1 MPQINLPERGQPV
14 DLSLL
19 RTIINAINEIY
30 KEISPSISKF
40 VKISIPGKADQDLR
54 LSDAKMLAAYKEV
67 LNTKSVNAGNE
78 ETVTIQVSGFR
89 EPPIVTATPKNVG
102 GTAAGSSVSVTLK
115 TVTATSIE
123 IVVKF
128 NAAGTATV
136 GLNIIAIGIPN

>member
-30 KEISPSISKF
+30 REVSPSISKF
-40 VKISIPGKADQDLR
+40 VKIAVPGQADKDLR

-67 LNTKSVNAGNE
+67 ANSKTINAGNE
-78 ETVTIQVSGFR
+78 ETVTIQISGFR

-102 GTAAGSSVSVTLK
+102 GTSAGSNVSVTLK
-115 TVTATSIE
+115 TVTATAIE
-123 IVVKF
+123 VTVKF
-128 NAAGTATV
+128 NAPGTATV
-136 GLNIIAIGIPN
+136 GINVIAIGIPN

>member
-30 KEISPSISKF
+30 RQISPSVSKF
-40 VKISIPGKADQDLR
+40 VKISVVGKADQELR

-67 LNTKSVNAGNE
+67 ANTKTINPGNE
-78 ETVTIQVSGFR
+78 ETVTIDLSGFS
-89 EPPIVTATPKNVG
+89 EPPIVTATPRNIG

-115 TVTATSIE
+115 SVTTTAIE
-123 IVVKF
+123 VIVKF
-128 NAAGTATV
+128 NAAGNATV
-136 GLNIIAIGIPN
+136 GINVIAIGIPK